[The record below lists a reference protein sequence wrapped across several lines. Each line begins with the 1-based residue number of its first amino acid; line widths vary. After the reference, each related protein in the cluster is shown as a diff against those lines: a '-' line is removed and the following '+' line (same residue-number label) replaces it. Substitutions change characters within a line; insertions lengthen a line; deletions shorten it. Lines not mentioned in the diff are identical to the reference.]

1 MIPQGPYQT
10 FNCILPEDVCKSCP
24 HTQTMADSVGQWASC
39 LKWPVVPCLEPI
51 SLLELYVDWCLF
63 SGLCAPIQAL
73 EREKRLK
80 GHRPKYYM
88 PGDHIVADSAPWT
101 LSLQSSTWSRFFR
114 WFLQQLPWLNIKIQ
128 WDRCF

>member
-24 HTQTMADSVGQWASC
+24 YTQTMADSVGQWASC

-63 SGLCAPIQAL
+63 SGLCAPIQVL

-88 PGDHIVADSAPWT
+88 RGDHIVADSAAWT

-114 WFLQQLPWLNIKIQ
+114 WFLQQLPWLNIKYNGIGV
-128 WDRCF
+128 